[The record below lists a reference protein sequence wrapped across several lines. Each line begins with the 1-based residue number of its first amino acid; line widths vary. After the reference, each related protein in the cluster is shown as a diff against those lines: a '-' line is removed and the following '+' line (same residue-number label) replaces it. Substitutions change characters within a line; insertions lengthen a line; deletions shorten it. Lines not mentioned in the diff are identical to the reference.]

1 MNRDE
6 IAQGLRALA
15 MGRPNHP
22 STEALVD
29 ALAVLLA
36 TPEER
41 LEATVRD
48 EPEAP
53 VKAKKAK

>member
-36 TPEER
+36 APEER
-41 LEATVRD
+41 LEAVVRD
-48 EPEAP
+48 EPAAKP
-53 VKAKKAK
+53 KKAK